1 MCYLFGHPL
10 RRSEERS
17 TMMPM
22 NNTRGMRMTMPVVA
36 NMPAKGTNPRS
47 MTMPTAKASPDVASR
62 AAQVASQ
69 ARAAQ
74 NDVAAKAAAARS
86 GALAKSMGGMGSRF
100 AKGGMVDGCC
110 TKGKTKGK
118 MY

>member
-1 MCYLFGHPL
+1 
-10 RRSEERS
+10 
-17 TMMPM
+17 MMPM
-22 NNTRGMRMTMPVVA
+22 NKTRGTRMTMPVVA
-36 NMPAKGTNPRS
+36 GMPAKGTDPRS
-47 MTMPTAKASPDVASR
+47 MPMPTAKASPDVA
-62 AAQVASQ
+62 
-69 ARAAQ
+69 ARAAE
-74 NDVAAKAAAARS
+74 VASRARLAQSGVASKAAAARS